1 MNSFP
6 LSFIIF
12 IRKLSILQWTSKFSH
27 AECKNV
33 TMVTYPSSSGYN
45 RWPSVLGESLRTVMH
60 HASVVVTNPE
70 RVDFRFTSLIEVML
84 HSYKFYHW
92 L

>member
-1 MNSFP
+1 MNLIPSELYYFYQKAFH
-6 LSFIIF
+6 S
-12 IRKLSILQWTSKFSH
+12 SMTSKFSH
-27 AECKNV
+27 TECKNV

-70 RVDFRFTSLIEVML
+70 RIDFRFTSLIEVML
-84 HSYKFYHW
+84 HSYKFDHW